1 MVFDLFLCLLK
12 GRIRLPIKTQEL
24 SVQRHKKAPLKGLG
38 RVVCEVRPNGSP

>member
-24 SVQRHKKAPLKGLG
+24 PVKCDLMTPLTNG
-38 RVVCEVRPNGSP
+38 RASREAGDNGSP